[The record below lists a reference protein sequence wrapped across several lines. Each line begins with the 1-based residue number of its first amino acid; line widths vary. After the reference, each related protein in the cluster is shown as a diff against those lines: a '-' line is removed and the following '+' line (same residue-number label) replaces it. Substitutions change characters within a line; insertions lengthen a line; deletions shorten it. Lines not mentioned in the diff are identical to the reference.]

1 MTFIKATK
9 QLGLSS
15 DSPLTIGGLEL
26 SHPETARAFFE
37 GHPDAI
43 FFFTL
48 EGEIVHFN
56 QNLPRILGY
65 PAEELYRSFHNFCDP
80 DELPAIKAQFERA
93 VAGETVHYQARGV
106 HRLGTPLVLALT
118 NMPVYQDGGIVGVY
132 GIARD
137 VTQDIQMKANIE
149 EIRFQLELTEQIPEI
164 VLFHYDPDTQ
174 SVERSSSLG
183 TFLGIPP
190 HRLSELSREQLLAR
204 IHPEDVVSF
213 HREILRIVVGESS
226 HYEREIRILNAR
238 SEYQLLLMKAARRTE
253 PGSSPRI
260 SVVLYDLTE
269 IRSARQELEAER
281 QQAKE
286 IYEALDAAISQLD
299 LTTGEILFHSP
310 GFTAIFETLPDDMR
324 IDGDFLAARIDGRD
338 LARVSA
344 FVENLRDGQGG
355 TIVYRLRFPD
365 GRIKWVE
372 DQQIPVLDAEGGL
385 RYSNSIMH
393 DVTLREEYALRLHHL
408 AMHDPLTGIPNRT
421 HATET
426 LEKWIAKKRRF
437 SVVTVAF
444 NRITEINDAFGHDT
458 GDEWICQTSRLL
470 KEIKRDD
477 VFLAQLGGDEFV
489 LFVPTESSLDIRH
502 CAELLVSLGEKPIPI
517 DSYSLFARVS
527 VGVSTHPE
535 NGSEP
540 ALLMKHAYTAL
551 RRSKR
556 EDKSSYHLYA
566 SNLDID
572 LYRRYR
578 LEQDLHYAI
587 ERDQLFLEYQPK
599 VDGFT
604 GTIIGAEALIRWQHP
619 EWGRIPPNDFI
630 PLAEESAL
638 HLSIGDWVVDTA
650 CKTLASWQAAGV
662 RTVPVSVNVSPK
674 RFLQP
679 DFDRFVSQTLHTY
692 GLAPNQLELEITEAT
707 LVSED
712 PHVSQMLERLSAL
725 GVRIALDDFGK
736 GYSSMAYLQRFPI
749 DVVKIDRQFATH
761 IATDRKA
768 NAIVKSILYMAR
780 EFDLNVVAEGIETYD
795 QLAAFCRLNCPGIQ
809 GFLFSRPVAPSAFSQ
824 YLAREVLHPLEACSL
839 SAEQAPSFSI
849 AARITLQ
856 SLNEKPVEIGSSDI
870 RIHQTSTKKLF
881 FSTDSL
887 LPVEAGTF
895 EVVVPTK
902 QDDIRCSVRVTSQD
916 GSFYEASYASEYDAD
931 LLMRHFQRLPYE

>member
-26 SHPETARAFFE
+26 SRPETAHAFFE

-56 QNLPRILGY
+56 QNLPKIIGY
-65 PAEELYRSFHNFCDP
+65 PADALYQSFHTFTDP
-80 DELPAIKAQFERA
+80 DELPEIERQFKRA
-93 VAGETVHYQARGV
+93 VAGETVHYQARAL
-106 HRLGTPLVLALT
+106 HRLGYPLTLALT
-118 NMPVYQDGGIVGVY
+118 NMPIYQDGEIVGVY

-137 VTQDIQMKANIE
+137 VTEDIQMKEHIE

-164 VLFHYDPDTQ
+164 VLFHYDPETQ

-190 HRLSELSREQLLAR
+190 HLLSELSREQLLAR
-204 IHPEDVVSF
+204 IHPDDVVSF
-213 HREILRIVVGESS
+213 HREILRIVVGDIS
-226 HYEREIRILNAR
+226 HYECEIRILNAS
-238 SEYQLLLMKAARRTE
+238 SEYQLLLMKAARRKD
-253 PGSSPRI
+253 PGSSARI

-269 IRSARQELEAER
+269 VRKARHELESER

-310 GFTAIFETLPDDMR
+310 GFKNIFETLPDDML
-324 IDGDFLAARIDGRD
+324 IGGDFLSERIDPRD
-338 LARVSA
+338 LARVAA
-344 FVENLRDGQGG
+344 FAESLRDGKGG
-355 TIVYRLRFPD
+355 TITYRLRFPD

-372 DQQIPVLDAEGGL
+372 DKQIPVLDAEGTL
-385 RYSNSIMH
+385 LYTNSIMH
-393 DVTLREEYALRLHHL
+393 DVTLREEYAQRLHHL

-426 LEKWIAKKRRF
+426 LEKWIAEKRRF

-458 GDEWICQTSRLL
+458 GDEWIRQTSLL
-470 KEIKRDD
+470 LERIRRED
-477 VFLAQLGGDEFV
+477 VFLAQLGGDEYV
-489 LFVPTESSLDIRH
+489 MFVPTKSTVDIRH
-502 CAELLVSLGEKPIPI
+502 CAELLVSLGEQPIPI

-527 VGVSTHPE
+527 VGVSSHPE

-572 LYRRYR
+572 LYRRYQ

-587 ERDQLFLEYQPK
+587 EREQLFLEFQPK

-604 GTIIGAEALIRWQHP
+604 GTIIGSEALIRWQHP

-679 DFDRFVSQTLHTY
+679 DFDCFVSQTLKKH
-692 GLAPNQLELEITEAT
+692 GLEPNQLELEITEAT

-780 EFDLNVVAEGIETYD
+780 EFDLMVVAEGIETYD

-809 GFLFSRPVAPSAFSQ
+809 GFLFSRPVAPNVFCQ
-824 YLAREVLHPLEACSL
+824 FLAREVLHPIEACSL
-839 SAEQAPSFSI
+839 AADQVPSFSI

-856 SLNEKPVEIGSSDI
+856 SLNERPVEIGSSDI
-870 RIHQTSTKKLF
+870 KIHQTSTTKLF
-881 FSTDSL
+881 FSTEAL
-887 LPVEAGTF
+887 LPIEAGSF

-902 QDDIRCSVRVTSQD
+902 QDDIRCSVRVTSKD
-916 GSFYEASYASEYDAD
+916 GDLYEASYMSEYDAD
-931 LLMRHFQRLPYE
+931 RLMRHFQRLPYE